1 MSRAITARAVL
12 AALLLLPA
20 LALAANPRVELTTS
34 QGDIVLELYPK
45 AAPDTVANFLRY
57 VDDGFYEGTVFHRV
71 INGFMI
77 QGGGFD
83 ADLKQKDTRAP
94 IRNEADSGL
103 RNERGTIAMARTGD
117 PHSATAQFFINLVRN
132 RSLDHTGK
140 TPRGWGYA
148 VFGKV
153 VDGMDTVERI
163 ATVPTGS
170 GRIDGGPRVRDVPRT
185 PVVIEKARRLDTGDD
200 ANAQQDDSAEQ

>member
-103 RNERGTIAMARTGD
+103 RNERGTIAMARTND
-117 PHSATAQFFINLVRN
+117 PDSANSQFFIMFASAPHLNGQY
-132 RSLDHTGK
+132 T
-140 TPRGWGYA
+140 
-148 VFGKV
+148 VFGEV
-153 VDGMDTVERI
+153 TSGMDLVDNIKRGD
-163 ATVPTGS
+163 P
-170 GRIDGGPRVRDVPRT
+170 
-185 PVVIEKARRLDTGDD
+185 DTGGMVSDPDRIVSLKVAAD
-200 ANAQQDDSAEQ
+200 AAN